1 MWEYLF
7 LGLSLFY
14 AGLIMFFF
22 SGILRERGRREPPSG
37 WQPLVTVVVPARDE
51 AAGIHRTLE
60 SLARQTYPATHL
72 EVIFVDD
79 DSRDATP
86 AIIRDFIDTRRL
98 AHFQLRTHHNDTL
111 KRTYK
116 KSAVAFGI
124 RHSSGEVIL
133 TTDAD
138 CSVPPDW
145 VASMV
150 RCYAPD
156 TGLVAG
162 LITFDP
168 AAERNLFHRLQTL
181 EFAGLVFAGVGA
193 IGNRYPLICNGS
205 NLSYRR
211 AAFEE
216 VGGFGGHEH
225 VPSGDDDLFMQNIH
239 HHTEWKIRYNLDRAA
254 INLTTP
260 MDTLGQFLNQRAR
273 WASKSTEYPGLLT
286 FLLLFLL
293 YLFYLMLLILTPVTL
308 LGYFSWKF
316 LLAGFMLKLIPE
328 LLVIYQALSVLGR
341 RKLLRLLVWA
351 EAVQIPYIVLA
362 GFAGFFNFFRWK
374 QK

>member
-7 LGLSLFY
+7 LGLALFY
-14 AGLIMFFF
+14 AGLIIFFYI
-22 SGILRERGRREPPSG
+22 GILRERRRRQPPSG
-37 WQPLVTVVVPARDE
+37 WQPRVSVIVPARDE
-51 AAGIHRTLE
+51 AAGIGRTLE
-60 SLARQTYPATHL
+60 SLARQTYPTSHL

-79 DSRDATP
+79 DSRDETP
-86 AIIRDFIDTRRL
+86 AVIRDFIDTHRMG
-98 AHFQLRTHHNDTL
+98 HFKLLTHHNDAL

-116 KSAVAFGI
+116 KTAVAFGI
-124 RHSSGEVIL
+124 RHSSGELIL

-138 CSVPPDW
+138 CSVPRDW

-150 RCYAPD
+150 RCYGPD

-168 AAERNLFHRLQTL
+168 VAERNLFHRLQTL

-225 VPSGDDDLFMQNIH
+225 IPSGDDDLFMQNVYR
-239 HHTEWKIRYNLDRAA
+239 HTDWKIRYNLDPASV
-254 INLTTP
+254 NLTAP
-260 MDTLGQFLNQRAR
+260 VDTLAQFLNQRAR
-273 WASKSTEYPGLLT
+273 WASKSTEYPGFLT
-286 FLLLFLL
+286 FVLLFLL
-293 YLFYLMLLILTPVTL
+293 YMFYLMLLILTPVTL

-316 LLAGFMLKLIPE
+316 LLAGFVLKLIPE
-328 LLVIYQALSVLGR
+328 LLVIHQALSVLGR
-341 RKLLRLLVWA
+341 RKLLRLVWLA

-362 GFAGFFNFFRWK
+362 GFAGFFKFFRWK
-374 QK
+374 